1 MGNIRVPL
9 TIRLC
14 NLKEQK
20 APLSNLWGIC
30 EIGAALDVNSG
41 EGEEKENTLIM
52 NATENGRYA
61 PSLVNT
67 ESLNNVQ
74 RHQNDTTRLNPH
86 Q

>member
-1 MGNIRVPL
+1 M
-9 TIRLC
+9 
-14 NLKEQK
+14 
-20 APLSNLWGIC
+20 
-30 EIGAALDVNSG
+30 DVNSG